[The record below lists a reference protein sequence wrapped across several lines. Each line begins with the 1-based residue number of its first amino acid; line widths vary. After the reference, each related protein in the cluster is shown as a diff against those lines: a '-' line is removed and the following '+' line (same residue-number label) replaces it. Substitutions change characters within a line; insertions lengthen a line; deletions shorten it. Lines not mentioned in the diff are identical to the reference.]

1 MRRMVSFIM
10 LPIYTR
16 YLSPEHYGTL
26 ELLSM
31 VLDFAA
37 ILFGLRIAE
46 AVFRFYYDTEDPDQQ
61 NSVISTALAMVGG
74 LNAIAVVVLV
84 IAAGP
89 ISAAVFG
96 TSGASRQ
103 LAIFS
108 FTLVFQSLTEMV
120 MTYLRAQQR
129 PWLYVGFSTIKL
141 VVQLSLNIYFVVGR
155 QMAVDGVIMSSLI
168 SSVVITIPL
177 LWYTLSRT
185 GLHFSMEKAR
195 AMVGFSAPL
204 IITSMISFYMTFGDR
219 YFLRVFGG
227 GLDEVGVYAL
237 GYRFGFLLSFI
248 VGDPFFGIWNSEK
261 YLVAK
266 QPDARERY
274 RDVFLMLTAALT
286 LVMVGISIYVHDV
299 LRLMSNPEFW
309 GAYIIV
315 PIVMLGYVFQNWSG
329 FSNLGLLLHSK
340 TGDIATG
347 TAISAVM
354 ITIGYLVLIPAFG
367 GVGAALATALGFG
380 SRLVWITLRSEKLY
394 PMKLP
399 WRRATNMMLL
409 GAAAWGLSMLAPD
422 PIIASVAVNT
432 LIFIAF
438 CAALVAGP
446 GMLPV
451 QLRRDLARVAMER
464 ARWFGMLLNRNSGA
478 AARPVP

>member
-1 MRRMVSFIM
+1 M

-46 AVFRFYYDTEDPDQQ
+46 AVFRFYYDTDDPVQQ
-61 NSVISTALAMVGG
+61 NRVISTALAMVGG
-74 LNAIAVVVLV
+74 LNAVAVVILV

-89 ISAAVFG
+89 ISEAVFG

-103 LAIFS
+103 LALYS

-168 SSVVITIPL
+168 SSVVITVPL

-185 GLHFSMEKAR
+185 GLHFSREKAR
-195 AMVGFSAPL
+195 ALVSFSAPL
-204 IITSMISFYMTFGDR
+204 IITSIISFYMTFGDR

-261 YLVAK
+261 YIIAK
-266 QPDARERY
+266 QPDAQTRY
-274 RDVFLMLTAALT
+274 QDVFLMLTAALL

-315 PIVMLGYVFQNWSG
+315 PIVMLGYVFQNWTG
-329 FSNLGLLLHSK
+329 YSNLGLLLHSK

-347 TAISAVM
+347 TAISAIV
-354 ITIGYLVLIPAFG
+354 ITIGYLALIPPLG
-367 GVGAALATALGFG
+367 GVGAALATALAFG
-380 SRLVWITLRSEKLY
+380 ARMVWITMRSEKLY

-399 WRRATNMMLL
+399 WRRAMNMLL
-409 GAAAWGLSMLAPD
+409 LGGVAWGLSLLAPE
-422 PIIASVAVNT
+422 PIVPSVVVTT

-438 CAALVAGP
+438 CCALLMGP

-451 QLRRDLARVAMER
+451 KLRRDLARVAVER
-464 ARWFGMLLNRNSGA
+464 ARWLAPILGRGDDA